1 MTGWRIEPAGVQG
14 VLTGVEGSA
23 EDLGKSLT
31 EAKLTA
37 ALQGLT
43 WGGAITQA
51 VPGAVQA
58 LFEDQA
64 VNLSNI
70 GNRINAGIVG
80 VANATIA
87 YRSGQE
93 QMAAT
98 FQDQAVKS
106 AGSGDFSY
114 FAHHGKLG

>member
-23 EDLGKSLT
+23 EDLSKALT
-31 EAKLTA
+31 DAKLTA
-37 ALQGLT
+37 ALESLT
-43 WGGAITQA
+43 WGGGITQA
-51 VPGAVQA
+51 VPGAVKA

-64 VNLSNI
+64 ANLKNI

-87 YRSGQE
+87 YREGQE
-93 QMAAT
+93 EMAAT
-98 FQDQAVKS
+98 FQAHAVKS

-114 FAHHGKLG
+114 FADHGKLG